1 MVKDDHPIAP
11 CYTRPYKGKGVV
23 MLRIAGWMR
32 IRKTMWSAAVLAAG
46 PALAGCSSP
55 PPPPPPTTIQLTVV
69 GAKALN
75 PDPNGRPSPVML
87 RLYQLGPSDAF
98 ANADFFQ
105 VIDQDKATLG
115 PTLLDR
121 QELAVPPDS
130 RQTVTVQPKP
140 DVKTLAVAAAFRA
153 YEEAGWRAMQPVQPN
168 KANSFVLTATAS
180 TVTLAPGDGANAG
193 TDAPADKQADA
204 ETEGAKTEEGKPD
217 AGKADGQ
224 KPDAEKP
231 ATEKPDATPKPTAD
245 QPPAATHNLILK
257 GAS

>member
-1 MVKDDHPIAP
+1 
-11 CYTRPYKGKGVV
+11 
-23 MLRIAGWMR
+23 
-32 IRKTMWSAAVLAAG
+32 
-46 PALAGCSSP
+46 
-55 PPPPPPTTIQLTVV
+55 
-69 GAKALN
+69 
-75 PDPNGRPSPVML
+75 ML

-153 YEEAGWRAMQPVQPN
+153 YEEAGWRAMQPIQPN
-168 KANSFVLTATAS
+168 KANNYVLTATGS
-180 TVTLAPGDGANAG
+180 TITLVPGDGAADG
-193 TDAPADKQADA
+193 SDTPADKSDA
-204 ETEGAKTEEGKPD
+204 AKED
-217 AGKADGQ
+217 SA

-231 ATEKPDATPKPTAD
+231 AGDKPSTDKPATEKPEPAPKPAAD
-245 QPPAATHNLILK
+245 GPPAATHNLILK

>member
-1 MVKDDHPIAP
+1 MQ
-11 CYTRPYKGKGVV
+11 
-23 MLRIAGWMR
+23 RIAGWMR
-32 IRKTMWSAAVLAAG
+32 IRKTIWSAAVLAAV
-46 PALAGCSSP
+46 PALAACSSAP

-140 DVKTLAVAAAFRA
+140 DAKTLAVAAAFRA
-153 YEEAGWRAMQPVQPN
+153 YEEAGWRAMQPIQPN

-180 TVTLAPGDGANAG
+180 TITLVPGDGATDG
-193 TDAPADKQADA
+193 SDAPA
-204 ETEGAKTEEGKPD
+204 EKPD
-217 AGKADGQ
+217 AAKADGA

-231 ATEKPDATPKPTAD
+231 AGDKPSTDKPATEKPATEKPAADKPEPAPKPAAD
-245 QPPAATHNLILK
+245 GPPAATHNLILK

>member
-1 MVKDDHPIAP
+1 
-11 CYTRPYKGKGVV
+11 
-23 MLRIAGWMR
+23 MLRIAGRMR
-32 IRKTMWSAAVLAAG
+32 IRKTIWSAAVLAAM
-46 PALAGCSSP
+46 PALAACSSAP
-55 PPPPPPTTIQLTVV
+55 PPPPPPTTIQLTVI
-69 GAKALN
+69 GDKTLN

-121 QELAVPPDS
+121 QELAVPPES

-153 YEEAGWRAMQPVQPN
+153 YEEAGWRAMQPIQPN

-180 TVTLAPGDGANAG
+180 TITLVPGDGASAG
-193 TDAPADKQADA
+193 TDAPADA
-204 ETEGAKTEEGKPD
+204 
-217 AGKADGQ
+217 KADEAKPEAG

-231 ATEKPDATPKPTAD
+231 SPGKPDGAPDPDAD
-245 QPPAATHNLILK
+245 QPPAAKHNLILE

>member
-1 MVKDDHPIAP
+1 MQ
-11 CYTRPYKGKGVV
+11 
-23 MLRIAGWMR
+23 RIAGWMR
-32 IRKTMWSAAVLAAG
+32 IRKTMWSAAVLAAV
-46 PALAGCSSP
+46 PALAACSSAP

-130 RQTVTVQPKP
+130 RQTVTIQPKP
-140 DVKTLAVAAAFRA
+140 DVKTLAIAAAFRA
-153 YEEAGWRAMQPVQPN
+153 YEEAGWRAMQPIQPN

-180 TVTLAPGDGANAG
+180 TITLVPGDGANAG
-193 TDAPADKQADA
+193 TNAPADKPADA
-204 ETEGAKTEEGKPD
+204 KAEDAKPA
-217 AGKADGQ
+217 AG

-231 ATEKPDATPKPTAD
+231 PAEKASADKPATEKPPAEKPEPAPKPAAD
-245 QPPAATHNLILK
+245 QLPAATHNLILK

>member
-1 MVKDDHPIAP
+1 
-11 CYTRPYKGKGVV
+11 

-32 IRKTMWSAAVLAAG
+32 IRRTIWSAAVLAAV
-46 PALAGCSSP
+46 PALAACSSP

-87 RLYQLGPSDAF
+87 RLYQLDPSDAF

-153 YEEAGWRAMQPVQPN
+153 YEEAGWRAMQPIQPN

-180 TVTLAPGDGANAG
+180 TVTLVPGDGANAG
-193 TDAPADKQADA
+193 TDAPADKPADA
-204 ETEGAKTEEGKPD
+204 KAEDAEADPGKPEAEKPD
-217 AGKADGQ
+217 AGK
-224 KPDAEKP
+224 PSAEKP
-231 ATEKPDATPKPTAD
+231 SAEKPSAEKPEAAPKPAAD
-245 QPPAATHNLILK
+245 QPPAASHNLILK

>member
-1 MVKDDHPIAP
+1 
-11 CYTRPYKGKGVV
+11 

-32 IRKTMWSAAVLAAG
+32 IRKTIWSAAVLAAV
-46 PALAGCSSP
+46 PALAACSSAP

-153 YEEAGWRAMQPVQPN
+153 YEEAGWRAMQPIQPN
-168 KANSFVLTATAS
+168 KANNYVLTATGS
-180 TVTLAPGDGANAG
+180 TITLVPGDGAADG
-193 TDAPADKQADA
+193 SDTPADKSDA
-204 ETEGAKTEEGKPD
+204 AKED
-217 AGKADGQ
+217 SA

-231 ATEKPDATPKPTAD
+231 AGDKPSTDKPATEKPEPAPKPAAD
-245 QPPAATHNLILK
+245 GPPAATHNLILK

>member
-1 MVKDDHPIAP
+1 MQ
-11 CYTRPYKGKGVV
+11 
-23 MLRIAGWMR
+23 RIAGWMR
-32 IRKTMWSAAVLAAG
+32 IRETIWSAAVLAAV
-46 PALAGCSSP
+46 PALAACSSAP

-130 RQTVTVQPKP
+130 RQTVTIQPKP
-140 DVKTLAVAAAFRA
+140 EVKTLAVAAAFRA
-153 YEEAGWRAMQPVQPN
+153 YEEAGWRAMQPIQPN

-180 TVTLAPGDGANAG
+180 TITLVPGDGGDAG
-193 TDAPADKQADA
+193 TEAPADKPDA
-204 ETEGAKTEEGKPD
+204 AKAEGAKTEDDKPE
-217 AGKADGQ
+217 AG

-231 ATEKPDATPKPTAD
+231 SAEKPPAEKPEPAPKPAAD
-245 QPPAATHNLILK
+245 QAPAATHNLILK

>member
-1 MVKDDHPIAP
+1 
-11 CYTRPYKGKGVV
+11 

-32 IRKTMWSAAVLAAG
+32 IRKTMWSAAALAAV
-46 PALAGCSSP
+46 PALAACSSAP

-130 RQTVTVQPKP
+130 RQTLTVQPKP

-153 YEEAGWRAMQPVQPN
+153 YEEAGWRAMQPIQPN
-168 KANSFVLTATAS
+168 KTNSFVLTATAS
-180 TVTLAPGDGANAG
+180 TITLVPGDGAAAG
-193 TDAPADKQADA
+193 ADAPADKPEDAKAADA
-204 ETEGAKTEEGKPD
+204 
-217 AGKADGQ
+217 KADGA

-231 ATEKPDATPKPTAD
+231 ATEKPDAEKPNAEKPDATPKPAAD

>member
-1 MVKDDHPIAP
+1 
-11 CYTRPYKGKGVV
+11 

-32 IRKTMWSAAVLAAG
+32 IRKTIWSAAVLAAV
-46 PALAGCSSP
+46 PALAACSSAP

-153 YEEAGWRAMQPVQPN
+153 YEEAGWRAMQPIEPN

-180 TVTLAPGDGANAG
+180 TITLVPGDGANAG
-193 TDAPADKQADA
+193 TDAPADAKAEDA
-204 ETEGAKTEEGKPD
+204 KPEAGKPE
-217 AGKADGQ
+217 
-224 KPDAEKP
+224 AEKP
-231 ATEKPDATPKPTAD
+231 AGDKPSTEKPNAEKPDATPKPAAD